1 MRPKDTY
8 KEFWK
13 YLTQTQKDLILEGQH
28 LMNNIIKNNTYHFKD
43 YSFLIFPYAKSYE
56 GFLKKI
62 FYDIRFIAHADYIS
76 NRLRIGKVMSPNLVN
91 RLRNKSMYKKI
102 KDSAGEELAR
112 KIWLTWKVGRNQIF
126 HYFPDNEKAVTL
138 KEAEDI
144 INTIVQTMEETF
156 EKLYLKR

>member
-1 MRPKDTY
+1 MHSKDTY

-28 LMNNIIKNNTYHFKD
+28 LMNNIIKDNTYHFKD

-62 FYDIRFIAHADYIS
+62 FYDIRFITHTDYIS
-76 NRLRIGKVMSPNLVN
+76 NHLRIGKIMSPNLIG
-91 RLRNKSMYKKI
+91 RLRNKSMYKKVR
-102 KDSAGEELAR
+102 DSAGEELAR

-126 HYFPDNEKAVTL
+126 HYFPDNNKAPTF

-144 INTIVQTMEETF
+144 ITMIVKTMEETF
-156 EKLYLKR
+156 EKLYLKH